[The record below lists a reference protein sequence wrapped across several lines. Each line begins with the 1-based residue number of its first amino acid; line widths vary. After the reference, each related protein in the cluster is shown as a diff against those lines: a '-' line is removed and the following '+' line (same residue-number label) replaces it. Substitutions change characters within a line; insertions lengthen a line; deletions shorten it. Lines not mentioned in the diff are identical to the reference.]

1 MEIIICLI
9 IGYLLGSLNPAALLA
24 KLKHTNLREQGT
36 RNLGAS
42 NATIVLGKKY
52 GALVM
57 VFDILKAF
65 LAAKAA
71 KWLFPK
77 LVVSGL
83 LAGLGAVI
91 GHIFPFYMNFKG
103 GKGLAA
109 FGGLAL
115 ACSPWMF
122 VFLLTLGVVL
132 MLVVN
137 YSYVMPMSVAVLLPI
152 LVLIQTQ
159 RLDAFLICA
168 AAGLLIIVKHWSN
181 IGKAKRGE
189 DIPIRDFVKNK
200 LLTKSK

>member
-1 MEIIICLI
+1 MEITVCLV
-9 IGYLLGSLNPAALLA
+9 IGYLLGSLNPAALLS
-24 KLKHTNLREQGT
+24 KWKHTNLREQGT

-57 VFDILKAF
+57 VLDIFKAF

-77 LVVSGL
+77 LFVAGL

-115 ACSPWMF
+115 AHSPWMF
-122 VFLLTLGVVL
+122 LILLTLGVVL
-132 MLVVN
+132 MIVVN
-137 YSYVMPMSVAVLLPI
+137 HSYVMPMSVAVLLPI
-152 LVLIQTQ
+152 MVLIQTQ
-159 RLDAFLICA
+159 RLDAFLICV
-168 AAGLLIIVKHWSN
+168 AAGILIIVKHWSN

-189 DIPIRDFVKNK
+189 EFLIRNFIKEK